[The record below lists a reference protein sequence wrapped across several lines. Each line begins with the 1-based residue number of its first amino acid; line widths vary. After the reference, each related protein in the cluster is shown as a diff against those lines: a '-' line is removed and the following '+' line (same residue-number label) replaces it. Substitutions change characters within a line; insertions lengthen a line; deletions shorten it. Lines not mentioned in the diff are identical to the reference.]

1 MRGACPHVHPS
12 PSLNSL
18 CYDHVLVQC
27 VQEELS
33 KDLRATLESESKR
46 ADAAE
51 LALGEA
57 RARLVKQERELS
69 EARDQLAA
77 AAAQLAALETA
88 LEEKMKQVQ
97 GRGSWG
103 GAEGWRNTR

>member
-1 MRGACPHVHPS
+1 M
-12 PSLNSL
+12 
-18 CYDHVLVQC
+18 
-27 VQEELS
+27 
-33 KDLRATLESESKR
+33 RATLESESKR

-97 GRGSWG
+97 GRGSWEG
-103 GAEGWRNTR
+103 G